1 MNPDTPS
8 CALVSGASGGLGRAL
23 VAKFLEDPA
32 IDRVIAVS
40 RSPQPVEFAAGGDRL
55 EWLLNDYE
63 DQSLAELAKQL
74 DAYRGAISRVCICNG
89 VLHGDTFRPEKRLED
104 LSPAALHEVMQ
115 ANTVVPMLWLK
126 RLIDVLAGQQR
137 CVVAV
142 MSARVGSISDNR
154 LGGWYSYRASKAALN
169 MLLKTAAIEYGRR
182 AANVKLVAFH
192 PGTTDTDLSRPFQAG
207 VPKDK
212 LFSPQ
217 FVAGRLA
224 AIMSEVPIDGQLAY
238 LDWDNKVIEW

>member
-1 MNPDTPS
+1 MNPDVGN
-8 CALVSGASGGLGRAL
+8 CALVSGASGGLGGAL

-32 IDRVIAVS
+32 TDRVIAVS
-40 RSPQPVEFAAGGDRL
+40 RGPRPQEFAAAGDRL
-55 EWLLNDYE
+55 EWLSSDYE
-63 DQSLAELAKQL
+63 DQSLADLAQQL
-74 DAYRGAISRVCICNG
+74 DAHRGAISRVCICNG
-89 VLHGDTFRPEKRLED
+89 VLHSDTFRPEKRLED
-104 LSPAALHEVMQ
+104 LSPTALHEVMQ
-115 ANTVVPMLWLK
+115 ANTIVPLMWLK
-126 RLIDVLAGQQR
+126 RLIDVLPGQQR
-137 CVVAV
+137 CV
-142 MSARVGSISDNR
+142 
-154 LGGWYSYRASKAALN
+154 GGWYSYRASKAALN

-224 AIMSEVPIDGQLAY
+224 AIMSEVPIDGRLAY